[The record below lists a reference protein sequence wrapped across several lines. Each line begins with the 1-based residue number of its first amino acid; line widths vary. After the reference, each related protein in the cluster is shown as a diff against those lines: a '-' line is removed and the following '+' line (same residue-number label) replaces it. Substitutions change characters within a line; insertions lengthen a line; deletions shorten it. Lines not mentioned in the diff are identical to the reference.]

1 METPAR
7 TPLHQTTRALRLS
20 ALLRIQRSTSWR
32 EITGSENSSIAPFRD
47 RFRTRQSMVE
57 DRPLN
62 TIRPARYVRRLSL
75 LRCSFIL
82 RSLFGTARGFYLWF
96 SNGRTNLNLLTTLRT
111 AFHDERFTPRPASH
125 VRSSLPLIPQE
136 RRYSGH
142 CGTSHLCHEE
152 TRPIYVSASNFRPA
166 LSTSRLIRRWPMA
179 APGVQIPPRTS
190 AASRRRQIAHSEI
203 IFEVD
208 P

>member
-1 METPAR
+1 MTEPESGCAMETPAR

-32 EITGSENSSIAPFRD
+32 GITGSENSSSAPFRD

-82 RSLFGTARGFYLWF
+82 KSLFGTARGFYLWV
-96 SNGRTNLNLLTTLRT
+96 SNGRANLNLLTTLLQL
-111 AFHDERFTPRPASH
+111 FTTNGLRRVPASH
-125 VRSSLPLIPQE
+125 VRGSISSDLE
-136 RRYSGH
+136 YSPHVRLAGNLGH
-142 CGTSHLCHEE
+142 G
-152 TRPIYVSASNFRPA
+152 
-166 LSTSRLIRRWPMA
+166 
-179 APGVQIPPRTS
+179 
-190 AASRRRQIAHSEI
+190 SRRCSLDQRVSSIMVSTTCSR
-203 IFEVD
+203 FE

>member
-1 METPAR
+1 MTEPESGCSMETPAR

-32 EITGSENSSIAPFRD
+32 GITGSENSSIAPFRD

-96 SNGRTNLNLLTTLRT
+96 SNGRANLNLLRTLRT
-111 AFHDERFTPRPASH
+111 AFHDERFTPRPRKPCPLRVKMRKPHYEQMSSALRLGTDITSYG
-125 VRSSLPLIPQE
+125 RSFSSLQMPD
-136 RRYSGH
+136 GMFD
-142 CGTSHLCHEE
+142 T
-152 TRPIYVSASNFRPA
+152 
-166 LSTSRLIRRWPMA
+166 
-179 APGVQIPPRTS
+179 
-190 AASRRRQIAHSEI
+190 
-203 IFEVD
+203 
-208 P
+208 

>member
-1 METPAR
+1 MVMTEPESGCSMETPAR

-32 EITGSENSSIAPFRD
+32 GITGSENSSSAPFRD

-82 RSLFGTARGFYLWF
+82 KSLFGTARGFYLWV
-96 SNGRTNLNLLTTLRT
+96 SNGRANLNLLTTLLQL
-111 AFHDERFTPRPASH
+111 FTTNGLRRVPASH
-125 VRSSLPLIPQE
+125 VRGSNSSDLE
-136 RRYSGH
+136 YSPHVGSAGNLGH
-142 CGTSHLCHEE
+142 V
-152 TRPIYVSASNFRPA
+152 RVDAA
-166 LSTSRLIRRWPMA
+166 WIR
-179 APGVQIPPRTS
+179 V
-190 AASRRRQIAHSEI
+190 
-203 IFEVD
+203 
-208 P
+208 